1 MLINKEKSNRSMSA
15 WIKQHVIPD
24 CKKCA
29 SK

>member
-1 MLINKEKSNRSMSA
+1 MSA

-29 SK
+29 SKWH